1 MDFTQKVILTN
12 MCMLCSGTRVLV
24 QDRVDSRWKG
34 VAFPGG
40 HVEKDES
47 LTQAV
52 IREVFEETGLTVK
65 KPRLKAVKNWINDD
79 GSRYIVLLYTA
90 SEYEGELHDSE
101 EGRNFWVEKDALAS
115 LPLAP
120 DMEATLRACTDAD
133 VGELFYKD
141 EDCEWTRYF
150 F

>member
-1 MDFTQKVILTN
+1 MSFMQNVILTN
-12 MCMLCSGTRVLV
+12 MCMLSSGSRILV

-47 LTQAV
+47 LTEAV
-52 IREVFEETGLTVK
+52 IREVYEETGLTVK
-65 KPRLKAVKNWINDD
+65 KPQLKAIKNWMNDD

-90 SEYEGELHDSE
+90 SDYEGELHDSE
-101 EGRNFWVEKDALAS
+101 EGRNFWVEKAALAS

-120 DMEATLRACTDAD
+120 DMEATLRAYTDEA

-141 EDCEWTRYF
+141 LGGEWTRF
-150 F
+150 FY